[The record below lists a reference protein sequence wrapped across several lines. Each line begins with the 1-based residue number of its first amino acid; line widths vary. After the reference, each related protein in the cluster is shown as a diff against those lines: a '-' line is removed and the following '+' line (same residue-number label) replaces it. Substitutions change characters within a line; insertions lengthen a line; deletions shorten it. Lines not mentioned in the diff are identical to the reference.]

1 MLTVKIDI
9 KDFKQKT
16 KILMHFYLNYLH
28 KIKIGCI
35 WAETQPLTLIFV
47 WALWIYCH
55 RLTLKVC
62 PTKLSK
68 NCLWILVRL
77 DQSEVSIMTLSTNH
91 SSPGHTPGGSGTCS
105 AAAPPSPL
113 QGRYFIHLITSSLSI
128 MDFSISSSSFNI
140 LWKYEGARAN
150 NYTF

>member
-1 MLTVKIDI
+1 MHFKYFLLLDENIWSRTVQIDI
-9 KDFKQKT
+9 KDYRQKT

-77 DQSEVSIMTLSTNH
+77 DQSEVSITTLSTNH
-91 SSPGHTPGGSGTCS
+91 SSPGHTRGEVGPVLQQRHHLPCKVHILYIWSL
-105 AAAPPSPL
+105 PL
-113 QGRYFIHLITSSLSI
+113 YQ
-128 MDFSISSSSFNI
+128 
-140 LWKYEGARAN
+140 
-150 NYTF
+150 